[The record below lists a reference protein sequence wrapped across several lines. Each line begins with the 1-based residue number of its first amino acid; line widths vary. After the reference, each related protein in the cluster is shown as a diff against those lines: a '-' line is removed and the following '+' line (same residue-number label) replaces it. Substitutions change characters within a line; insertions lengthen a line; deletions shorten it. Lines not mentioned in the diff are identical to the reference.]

1 MEKSKNINIFL
12 NSGFEI
18 NQIYNMDCVE
28 FMKNVKDNSVDLI
41 FADPPYNISKS
52 NFNIKF
58 VKSGGKDLSTNKG
71 KWDSFS
77 DEEYELF
84 TKDWLGESY
93 RILGEDRSIWVAGT
107 YHNIYLVGYLMKK
120 TGFEIL
126 NEVLWHKSDATP
138 NISCTRFV
146 ADHENFIW
154 ARKGK
159 KHTFNYEV
167 IKIINGGKQMRSIWI
182 KGKTTGGR
190 KVHPT
195 QKPEWLLERIIIATS
210 NPGEIVFD
218 PFVGSGTT
226 AVVARKLN
234 RYFIG
239 TEIDE
244 DYFKNSLERLKKVDL
259 CLPIF

>member
-1 MEKSKNINIFL
+1 MEKNKSINIFL
-12 NSGFEI
+12 NSGFGI
-18 NQIYNMDCVE
+18 NQIYNMDCLE
-28 FMKNVKDNSVDLI
+28 FMKNVKDNSIDLI

-71 KWDSFS
+71 KWDNFS

-84 TKDWLGESY
+84 AKDWLGASY
-93 RILGEDRSIWVAGT
+93 RILRENGSIWVAGT

-167 IKIINGGKQMRSIWI
+167 MKTFNGGKQMRSIWT

-244 DYFKNSLERLKKVDL
+244 DYFKNSLERLKEGDL